1 MTEKDYVPLIPADL
15 IRPAA
20 NKSAPGLTSAQ
31 FGDVY
36 FSDLGGYEEAQHVY
50 LNGNQLPQRFAALDQ
65 AHFSIGELGFGT
77 GLNIMAVMQAWQ
89 TTAAPGNHLHIWSV
103 EGFPLSPVDFAASV
117 QNIAKQWPD
126 LAPHAARLAAIYPPL
141 TKGMHLLALTPTIT
155 LTLVFGDVSPAITQA
170 TGPIDAWFL
179 DGFSPA
185 QNPDMWRE
193 TVMAGIAKISAPGAT
208 VATFTIARQ
217 VRDGLEKAGFTL
229 AKRPGFGRK
238 RDMLTGNLA
247 APLAKRPDR
256 KHGPGKTTIIKG
268 GGIAGAS
275 LAWHL
280 ARLGVPAIIDDPAG
294 LAAEASGNPA
304 GLIMPRL
311 DLDVTPAARFYRAAY
326 LYTLHLLAQIDAENL
341 GWFRACG
348 VLQLS
353 TDAASAA
360 RAERLAKAKFF
371 PQTHLS
377 LVTTQEASRLAGLEI
392 AIDPPYPHLWFAQG
406 GMIDPVRY
414 TTHLAQAA
422 AGQTTLKSPP
432 RSLVTLH
439 ANSLQGVDLI
449 SPAGSLAPN
458 LGQVDY
464 LPSAPAPTCA
474 MILGGYLGPAPAGG
488 LVFGATFDREAK
500 ATPRPAPSQARS
512 TVNLA
517 QLIQI
522 LPSMAD
528 LDLAASQPRAAF
540 RCVTPDQHPV
550 AGQLDNGDYI
560 LSGLGSRGLV
570 TAPLLAA
577 MIAAQI
583 AGTPAPVEAD
593 IQAML
598 RPNRFA
604 ERAARKLG

>member
-15 IRPAA
+15 IRPAD
-20 NKSAPGLTSAQ
+20 NKSGPGLTSAQ

-50 LNGNQLPQRFAALDQ
+50 LRGNQLPQRFAALDQ
-65 AHFSIGELGFGT
+65 AYFSIGELGFGT
-77 GLNIMAVMQAWQ
+77 GLNIMALMEAWQ
-89 TTAAPGNHLHIWSV
+89 TSAAPSNHLHIWSL
-103 EGFPLSPVDFAASV
+103 EGFPLSPTDFAAST
-117 QNIAKQWPD
+117 QNIAKQWQG
-126 LAPHAARLAAIYPPL
+126 LAPHAARLAAVYPPL
-141 TKGMHLLALTPTIT
+141 TRGTHLLALTPTIT
-155 LTLVFGDVSPAITQA
+155 LTLVFGDVASAINQA

-208 VATFTIARQ
+208 VATFTVARQ
-217 VRDGLEKAGFTL
+217 VRDSLEKAGFTL

-238 RDMLTGNLA
+238 RDMLTGSLA
-247 APLAKRPDR
+247 APPARLPDR
-256 KHGPGKTTIIKG
+256 KHGPEKTAIIKG

-280 ARLGVPAIIDDPAG
+280 ARLDVPAMIDDPAG

-326 LYTLHLLAQIDAENL
+326 LYTLHLLAEIDAEKS

-353 TDAASAA
+353 IDAASAA
-360 RAERLAKAKFF
+360 RAERLAKVKFF
-371 PQTHLS
+371 PETHLS

-422 AGQTTLKSPP
+422 TEPTAPKSP
-432 RSLVTLH
+432 VTIH

-449 SPAGSLAPN
+449 APAGSLAPN

-464 LPSAPAPTCA
+464 LPNAPAPACA
-474 MILGGYLGPAPAGG
+474 LILGGYLGPAPTGG
-488 LVFGATFDREAK
+488 LVFGATFDRDAK
-500 ATPRPAPSQARS
+500 ATLRPAPSQARS
-512 TVNLA
+512 LVNQA
-517 QLIQI
+517 QLSQI
-522 LPSMAD
+522 LPSMVD

-550 AGQLDNGDYI
+550 AGQLNSDDYI

-577 MIAAQI
+577 MIASQI
-583 AGTPAPVEAD
+583 AGTPTPVEAD

-604 ERAARKLG
+604 ERAARRLG